1 MPLDQKAIDEL
12 KKIHFQEFGEELT
25 NEEAWDMGINLL
37 RLFKALG
44 RQGSIIEKNGPDNL
58 TGEPPPRYD

>member
-1 MPLDQKAIDEL
+1 MPLDQNAINEL

-25 NEEAWDMGINLL
+25 NEEAWDMGIGLL

-44 RQGSIIEKNGPDNL
+44 RKCSMTENNGLEDL
-58 TGEPPPRYD
+58 TKMPPSR